1 MKPSLIFCFWLMFS
15 IHTSAQIDLS
25 TQAFGAKSQGLGT
38 TKLYHRDAWS
48 LANNVGALDRITDS
62 EIGIA
67 VDQRFGI
74 QELSTVALSGVF
86 ISQKGRSIG
95 IGIARYGGELFNQHR
110 LELGLGTTRG
120 IVSFG
125 LKAGWFQTHI
135 EGFGTGN
142 AFQFSLGG
150 LAELGPKFFFGTQ
163 LSNVNQAKI
172 SKYSSERLPTLLQMG
187 ITYLPSENLEIHTE
201 LEKELDQSPI
211 FKFGLQYS
219 LEKWIF
225 LRTGIHSYPTALNF
239 GLGLQKKNYGLDYAY
254 GQNTALGST
263 HHLSLFLKR

>member
-1 MKPSLIFCFWLMFS
+1 MKPSLIFCFWLLFS
-15 IHTSAQIDLS
+15 MDASAQIDLS
-25 TQAFGAKSQGLGT
+25 TQAFGAKNQGLGT

-48 LANNVGALDRITDS
+48 LANNVGTLDRLADS

-74 QELSTVALSGVF
+74 QELSTAALSAVF
-86 ISQKGRSIG
+86 KTQKGSIG

-120 IVSFG
+120 ILSFG

-163 LSNVNQAKI
+163 LTNVNQAKI
-172 SKYSSERLPTLLQMG
+172 SKYSSQRLPTLLQMG

-201 LEKELDQSPI
+201 LEKELDQPPI

-219 LEKWIF
+219 LEKWII

-239 GLGLQKKNYGLDYAY
+239 GLGLHKKNYGLDYAY

>member
-1 MKPSLIFCFWLMFS
+1 MKPSLIFCFWLLLS
-15 IHTSAQIDLS
+15 IDTSAQIDLS

-74 QELSTVALSGVF
+74 QELSTAALSAVLK
-86 ISQKGRSIG
+86 SQKGSIG
-95 IGIARYGGELFNQHR
+95 IGIARYGGELFNQHL

-120 IVSFG
+120 ILSFG

-142 AFQFSLGG
+142 AFHFSLGG

-163 LSNVNQAKI
+163 LSNVNQTKI
-172 SKYSSERLPTLLQMG
+172 STYSAQRLPTLLQMG
-187 ITYLPSENLEIHTE
+187 TTYLPSKNLEIHAE
-201 LEKELDQSPI
+201 LEKELNNPPI

-225 LRTGIHSYPTALNF
+225 LRTGIHSYPSALNF

>member
-1 MKPSLIFCFWLMFS
+1 MKPSLIFCFWLLFS
-15 IHTSAQIDLS
+15 IDASAQINLS

-38 TKLYHRDAWS
+38 TRLYHRDAWS

-67 VDQRFGI
+67 IDQRFGI
-74 QELSTVALSGVF
+74 QELSTAALSGVF
-86 ISQKGRSIG
+86 KSQKGSIG
-95 IGIARYGGELFNQHR
+95 IGIARYGGELFNQHL
-110 LELGLGTTRG
+110 LELGLATTRG
-120 IVSFG
+120 ILSFG
-125 LKAGWFQTHI
+125 IKAGWFQTHI

-150 LAELGPKFFFGTQ
+150 LAELGPKFFFGAQ
-163 LSNVNQAKI
+163 LTNVNQAKI
-172 SKYSSERLPTLLQMG
+172 SSNSTQSLPTLLQMG
-187 ITYLPSENLEIHTE
+187 TTYLPSQNLEIHAE
-201 LEKELDQSPI
+201 LEKELDNPPI

-219 LEKWIF
+219 LEKWII

-239 GLGLQKKNYGLDYAY
+239 GLGLQKNHYGLDYGY

-263 HHLSLFLKR
+263 HHLSIFLKR

>member
-25 TQAFGAKSQGLGT
+25 TQAFGAKSLGLGS
-38 TKLYHRDAWS
+38 TKLYHHDAWS
-48 LANNVGALDRITDS
+48 LANNVGALDRITES

-74 QELSTVALSGVF
+74 QELSTAALSGV
-86 ISQKGRSIG
+86 IKSQKGSIG

-110 LELGLGTTRG
+110 IELGLGTTRG
-120 IVSFG
+120 ILSFG
-125 LKAGWFQTHI
+125 LKAGWFQTQI

-163 LSNVNQAKI
+163 LSNVNQARI
-172 SKYSSERLPTLLQMG
+172 STYSSQRLPTLLQLG
-187 ITYLPSENLEIHTE
+187 TTYLPSKNLEIHIE
-201 LEKELDQSPI
+201 LEKELEQPPI

-219 LEKWIF
+219 LEKWII

-239 GLGLQKKNYGLDYAY
+239 GLGLQKKNYGFDYAY
-254 GQNTALGST
+254 GQNTAFGST

>member
-1 MKPSLIFCFWLMFS
+1 MKPSLIFCLWLLFS
-15 IHTSAQIDLS
+15 IDASAQIDLS

-48 LANNVGALDRITDS
+48 LANNVGTLDRLADF

-74 QELSTVALSGVF
+74 QELSTAALSAVF
-86 ISQKGRSIG
+86 KTQKGSIG

-120 IVSFG
+120 ILSFG

-142 AFQFSLGG
+142 ACQF
-150 LAELGPKFFFGTQ
+150 
-163 LSNVNQAKI
+163 
-172 SKYSSERLPTLLQMG
+172 
-187 ITYLPSENLEIHTE
+187 
-201 LEKELDQSPI
+201 
-211 FKFGLQYS
+211 
-219 LEKWIF
+219 W
-225 LRTGIHSYPTALNF
+225 
-239 GLGLQKKNYGLDYAY
+239 
-254 GQNTALGST
+254 
-263 HHLSLFLKR
+263 

>member
-1 MKPSLIFCFWLMFS
+1 MKSSLIFCFWLLWT
-15 IHTSAQIDLS
+15 IPTSAQIDLS

-38 TKLYHRDAWS
+38 VKLYHRDAWS
-48 LANNVGALDRITDS
+48 LANNVGAMDRINES
-62 EIGIA
+62 EFGIA
-67 VDQRFGI
+67 ADQRFGI
-74 QELSTVALSGVF
+74 RELSTAAFSGIF
-86 ISQKGRSIG
+86 KTPKASIG
-95 IGIARYGGELFNQHR
+95 FGIARFGGELFNQHR

-120 IVSFG
+120 ILSFG

-163 LSNVNQAKI
+163 LTNVNQAKI
-172 SKYSSERLPTLLQMG
+172 SKHSSQSLPTLLQMG
-187 ITYLPSENLEIHTE
+187 TTYLPSKNLEIHAE
-201 LEKELDQSPI
+201 LEKDLDNPPI

-219 LEKWIF
+219 LEKWII

-239 GLGLQKKNYGLDYAY
+239 GIGLQKKNYGLDYGY
-254 GQNTALGST
+254 GQNTALGRT
-263 HHLSLFLKR
+263 HHLSVFLKR